1 MSDRK
6 KFFTSGGRALT
17 GLVITAAAAT
27 GALLA
32 GTLDLPSLERP
43 QHSHTVDTTQ
53 VGTRDVVC
61 AGPFTELGAD
71 PSRPDVS
78 VPVGEARVFVAGT
91 GDLETL
97 GHNELDETS
106 VSDAGLVVGTM
117 NSPVTAAQMQALS
130 SPTLRGIVSSSCIE
144 PVNEQWLVGGGSAL
158 GETTTLN
165 LGNPSAVAATVQI
178 SVFDESGEIDSM
190 QTSGVIVAARST
202 QVVSL
207 NGYAPNSERIAV
219 RVTSTGAPVSASLGI
234 AKSQDITPVGAA
246 TVTSQLRPETRLV
259 VPGVTSADESNHDH
273 PEEGEHTDRFPVLV
287 HAIAPG
293 STAGSAY
300 VTAIDAEGNR
310 TELGT
315 IELAPKTVGELVVET
330 WPEDA
335 TAVIIDADVPIFGGV
350 EGTAHSA
357 TSAGNTRDF
366 DWFAP
371 APAIAA
377 DTNMP
382 AAIAQGGVLI
392 VANPGAVSAQVTV
405 TSIDRTVKDEVVV
418 SVPAGAAVEIDMSGS
433 VTLVSSQPV
442 HAGVR
447 FITPGMIA
455 GYPIL
460 PGAEPAGE
468 LTVYTK

>member
-6 KFFTSGGRALT
+6 KYFASGGRALT
-17 GLVITAAAAT
+17 GLVITAAAAA

-32 GTLDLPSLERP
+32 GTLDLPTLERP
-43 QHSHTVDTTQ
+43 QHSATVDTTQ
-53 VGTRDVVC
+53 VGKRDVVC

-71 PSRPDVS
+71 PERPDIA
-78 VPVGEARVFVAGT
+78 VPVGEAQVLVAGA
-91 GDLETL
+91 GSLETL

-117 NSPVTAAQMQALS
+117 DEPLAASQMQALS
-130 SPTLRGIVSSSCIE
+130 SPTLRGVVSSSCVE

-158 GETTTLN
+158 GETTTLG
-165 LGNPSAVAATVQI
+165 LGNPGAVAATVQI

-190 QTSGVIVAARST
+190 QTSGVIVAAGST

-219 RVTSTGAPVSASLGI
+219 RVTSTGAPVAANLGI
-234 AKSQDITPVGAA
+234 AKMQDITPVGAA
-246 TVTSQLRPETRLV
+246 TVTSQLRPETQV
-259 VPGVTSADESNHDH
+259 VIPGVTAADESNHDH
-273 PEEGEHTDRFPVLV
+273 PEEDEHTDRFPVLV
-287 HAIAPG
+287 HAIATG
-293 STAGSAY
+293 STAGFANVY
-300 VTAIDAEGNR
+300 AIDAKGNR

-315 IELAPKTVGELVVET
+315 IELEPKTVGELVVET

-335 TAVIIDADVPIFGGV
+335 TAVIIDADVPILGGV

-357 TSAGNTRDF
+357 TPAGNTRDF
-366 DWFAP
+366 DWFVP
-371 APAIAA
+371 APALMPN
-377 DTNMP
+377 TETP
-382 AAIAQGGVLI
+382 AAIAQGGSLI
-392 VANPGAVSAQVTV
+392 VANPGSVSAEVTV
-405 TSIDRTVKDEVVV
+405 ASIDGSVEDREVVTI
-418 SVPAGAAVEIDMSGS
+418 PAGAAVEVDMHGS
-433 VTLVSSQPV
+433 VTLSSSQPV

-447 FITPGMIA
+447 FITPGMIS

-460 PGAEPAGE
+460 PSAEPAGE